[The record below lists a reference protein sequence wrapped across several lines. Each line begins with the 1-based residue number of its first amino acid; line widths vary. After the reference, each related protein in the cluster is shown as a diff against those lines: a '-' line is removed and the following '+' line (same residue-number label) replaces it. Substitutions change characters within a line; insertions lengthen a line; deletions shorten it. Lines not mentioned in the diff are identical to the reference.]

1 MNLVRLKL
9 NQFFSDENVRDYLV
23 VDLKDGVGTLTLK
36 KKLSQDMLKE
46 TELNIMIKLLVK
58 DTNETLDDAFITL
71 LLPNGQEG
79 VDFEQP
85 IFTGEFKITDD
96 GKESMDKI
104 SITLNSDNVDV
115 VECGLDKSK

>member
-23 VDLKDGVGTLTLK
+23 VDLKNGVGTLTLK

-58 DTNETLDDAFITL
+58 DPDETLDDAFITL

-79 VDFEQP
+79 VDFKQP

-96 GKESMDKI
+96 GEESMDKI

-115 VECGLDKSK
+115 VECGLDESK

>member
-23 VDLKDGVGTLTLK
+23 VDLKNGVGTLTLK

-46 TELNIMIKLLVK
+46 TELNIMIKLLVE
-58 DTNETLDDAFITL
+58 DPDETLDDAFITL

-85 IFTGEFKITDD
+85 IFIGEFKITDD